1 MTFLH
6 MLSLLAI
13 GALGGLLGAGIVL
26 FIRKLCTKRKYMK
39 EEFING
45 MRYAYETAAWW
56 LDDHCHIGFD
66 CTELPKFTSRAEML
80 EAFENFADENIREQE
95 DEN

>member
-1 MTFLH
+1 MTFFTH
-6 MLSLLAI
+6 VKLLGI
-13 GALGGLLGAGIVL
+13 GALGGLLGAVIVL
-26 FIRKLCTKRKYMK
+26 LIRKLCTKRKYMK

-45 MRYAYETAAWW
+45 MRYAYETAARW

-80 EAFENFADENIREQE
+80 EAFEIFADENIREQE
-95 DEN
+95 DES

>member
-13 GALGGLLGAGIVL
+13 GVLGGLLGAVIAL
-26 FIRKLCTKRKYMK
+26 LIRKWYIKRKYMNK
-39 EEFING
+39 DFIDG
-45 MRYAYETAAWW
+45 MRYAYDTVVSW
-56 LDDHCHIGFD
+56 LDYHCFVGFD
-66 CTELPKFTSRAEML
+66 CTELPKFTSRVEML
-80 EAFENFADENIREQE
+80 EAFEKFADEHIREQE